1 MYQIFFAALIQAAAP
16 IGTPSVDPGRLPS
29 LVDSVATRE
38 LRVGPTAGLSVAVM
52 QGGTLLFARGYGS
65 ADLENPAAVN
75 VETIFKIGSVTKQ
88 VTTVLL
94 GQLVDQGKVDLDA
107 DIRTYMPDAPTGGR
121 RVSIAQLLN
130 HTSGIRSFTNL
141 GAAVSRDSFRLD
153 LTTDRLM
160 GLLRNV
166 PPDFEPGTSW
176 QYNNTG
182 YLIAGMLVEKLTGLS
197 LAEVLARQITTPL
210 GLTRTSWCDERAI
223 VPNRARGYRRTTAGF
238 ERGVGESMSIPRGAG
253 ALCSTP
259 IDLVRFRDA
268 LAKGRLLS
276 RATYERMIA
285 PAVLADGWK
294 TNYGY
299 GVAVYH
305 LGPHRVIRHGGTI
318 TGFQAN
324 LLYVP
329 DRDLVVSVLANTM
342 GSDPVGV
349 SDGIVAALLGV
360 TVPKPVEQPLA
371 ADRRRELVGR
381 YRLAG
386 TEFEVK
392 DQEGQLMIG
401 RAGGNWSRLAW
412 QGDDRFLALGGQ
424 AFGFYGQSPQLRLI
438 GSGGRVTAIELDH
451 AVDGLIRGQRV
462 E

>member
-1 MYQIFFAALIQAAAP
+1 MLLVLFTALIQAAAP
-16 IGTPSVDPGRLPS
+16 VAASAVDPARLPV
-29 LVDSVATRE
+29 LVDSLAARE
-38 LRVGPTAGLSVAVM
+38 LRAGPTAGVSVAVM
-52 QGGTLLFARGYGS
+52 QGGVVLFARGYGQ
-65 ADLENPAAVN
+65 ADLENPAAIN
-75 VETIFKIGSVTKQ
+75 VETIFKVGSVTKQ

-107 DIRTYMPDAPTGGR
+107 DIRTYLPDAPTSGR
-121 RVSIAQLLN
+121 SVTVAQLLD

-141 GAAVSRDSFRLD
+141 GQAVSRDSFRLD
-153 LTTDRLM
+153 LTTDRLI

-182 YLIAGMLVEKLTGLS
+182 YLLAGMLVERITGSS
-197 LAEVLARQITTPL
+197 LAEVLARGITEPL
-210 GLTRTSWCDERAI
+210 GLTRTSWCDERAV
-223 VPNRARGYRRTTAGF
+223 VPNRAKGYRRAAAGF
-238 ERGVGESMSIPRGAG
+238 ERAVGESMSIPRGAG

-276 RATYERMIA
+276 TATYQRMIT
-285 PAVLADGWK
+285 PARLADGWK

-299 GVAVYH
+299 GVALYH
-305 LGPHRVIRHGGTI
+305 IGPYRVIRHGGTI

-329 DRDLVVSVLANTM
+329 ERDLVVSVLANTM
-342 GSDPVGV
+342 GSDPVGL
-349 SDGIVAALLGV
+349 SDGIVAGILGV
-360 TVPKPVEQPLA
+360 DLPPAGEQVLP
-371 ADRRRELVGR
+371 ADRRSSLVGR

-386 TEFEVK
+386 TVFEVK
-392 DQEGQLMIG
+392 EEEGRLVIG
-401 RAGGNWSRLAW
+401 RGGAGWSRLAW
-412 QGDDRFLALGGQ
+412 QGDDRYLALGGQ
-424 AFGFYGQSPQLRLI
+424 AFGFYGLSPLLRFT
-438 GSGGRVTAIELDH
+438 GGAGRPSVIELEH
-451 AVDGLIRGQRV
+451 PVDGPMRGQRV

>member
-1 MYQIFFAALIQAAAP
+1 MYQIFFAALIQAAVPVGA
-16 IGTPSVDPGRLPS
+16 PSVDPGRLPA
-29 LVDSVATRE
+29 LVDSVAGRE
-38 LRVGPTAGLSVAVM
+38 LRAGPTAGLSVAVM
-52 QGGTLLFARGYGS
+52 QGGTLLFARGYGY

-75 VETIFKIGSVTKQ
+75 VETVFKIGSVTKQ

-107 DIRTYMPDAPTGGR
+107 DVRTYMPDAPTGGR
-121 RVSIAQLLN
+121 RVTIAQLLN

-141 GAAVSRDSFRLD
+141 GVAVSRDSFRLD
-153 LTTDRLM
+153 LTTDRLID
-160 GLLRNV
+160 LLRNV

-276 RATYERMIA
+276 RATYE
-285 PAVLADGWK
+285 
-294 TNYGY
+294 
-299 GVAVYH
+299 
-305 LGPHRVIRHGGTI
+305 
-318 TGFQAN
+318 
-324 LLYVP
+324 
-329 DRDLVVSVLANTM
+329 
-342 GSDPVGV
+342 
-349 SDGIVAALLGV
+349 
-360 TVPKPVEQPLA
+360 
-371 ADRRRELVGR
+371 
-381 YRLAG
+381 
-386 TEFEVK
+386 
-392 DQEGQLMIG
+392 
-401 RAGGNWSRLAW
+401 
-412 QGDDRFLALGGQ
+412 
-424 AFGFYGQSPQLRLI
+424 
-438 GSGGRVTAIELDH
+438 
-451 AVDGLIRGQRV
+451 
-462 E
+462 

>member
-1 MYQIFFAALIQAAAP
+1 MHQFFFAALIQAAASL
-16 IGTPSVDPGRLPS
+16 GTSAVDPGRLPS
-29 LVDSVATRE
+29 LVDSVALRE
-38 LRVGPTAGLSVAVM
+38 LREGPTAGLSVAVM
-52 QGGTLLFARGYGS
+52 QGGTLLFSRGYGA

-75 VETIFKIGSVTKQ
+75 VETIFKTGSVTKQ

-94 GQLVDQGKVDLDA
+94 GQLVDQGKVALDA
-107 DIRTYMPDAPTGGR
+107 DIRTYMPDAPTNGR
-121 RVSIAQLLN
+121 RVTVAQLLD

-141 GAAVSRDSFRLD
+141 GPAVSRDSFRLD
-153 LTTDRLM
+153 LTTDRLI

-182 YLIAGMLVEKLTGLS
+182 YLIAGMLVEKITGQS
-197 LAEVLARQITTPL
+197 LAEALAHQITGPL

-223 VPNRARGYRRTTAGF
+223 VPNRARGYRRARGSF
-238 ERGVGESMSIPRGAG
+238 ERAVGESMWIPRGAG

-276 RATYERMIA
+276 QATYQRMIT

-294 TNYGY
+294 TNYGF
-299 GVAVYH
+299 GVALYR
-305 LGPHRVIRHGGTI
+305 LGDYRVIRHGGTI

-349 SDGIVAALLGV
+349 SDQIVAALLGI
-360 TVPKPVEQPLA
+360 TVPRSAEQTLA
-371 ADRRRELVGR
+371 ADRRSQYVGR

-386 TEFEVK
+386 TVFEIK
-392 DQEGQLMIG
+392 DDEGRLMIG
-401 RAGGNWSRLAW
+401 RDGGNWSRLAW
-412 QGDDRFLALGGQ
+412 QGDDSFLALGGQ
-424 AFGFYGQSPQLRLI
+424 AFAAYGQSPRVRLT
-438 GSGGRVTAIELDH
+438 GGAGRATAIELDH
-451 AVDGLIRGQRV
+451 PVDGPLRGQRV

>member
-1 MYQIFFAALIQAAAP
+1 MQQFFLAALIQAAAP
-16 IGTPSVDPGRLPS
+16 LGASAVDPGRLPA
-29 LVDSVATRE
+29 LVDSLAALE
-38 LRVGPTAGLSVAVM
+38 LRAGPTAGVSVAVM
-52 QGGTLLFARGYGS
+52 QGGVVLFARGYGY

-75 VETIFKIGSVTKQ
+75 LETIFKVGSVTKQ

-107 DIRTYMPDAPTGGR
+107 DIRTYLPDAPTSGR
-121 RVSIAQLLN
+121 PVTIAQLLN

-141 GAAVSRDSFRLD
+141 GPAVSRDSFRLD
-153 LTTDRLM
+153 LTTDRLI

-182 YLIAGMLVEKLTGLS
+182 YLIAGMLVEKVTGMS
-197 LAEVLARQITTPL
+197 LAEVLARQITGPL

-223 VPNRARGYRRTTAGF
+223 VPNRAKGYRRAAAGF
-238 ERGVGESMSIPRGAG
+238 ERAVGESMWIPRGAG

-259 IDLVRFRDA
+259 VDLVRFRDA
-268 LAKGRLLS
+268 LAKGKLLS
-276 RATYERMIA
+276 RATYERMIT
-285 PAVLADGWK
+285 PALLADGWK

-305 LGPHRVIRHGGTI
+305 VGPHRIIRHGGTI

-329 DRDLVVSVLANTM
+329 ERDLVVSVLANTM
-342 GSDPVGV
+342 GSDPVGL
-349 SDGIVAALLGV
+349 SDRLVAGLLGAAVPVAA
-360 TVPKPVEQPLA
+360 EQTLP
-371 ADRRRELVGR
+371 ADRRAAFTGR

-386 TEFEVK
+386 TVFEVK
-392 DQEGQLMIG
+392 EEEGRLMIG
-401 RAGGNWSRLAW
+401 RGGGNWSRLAW

-424 AFGFYGQSPQLRLI
+424 AFGFYGQSPSLRLA
-438 GSGGRVTAIELDH
+438 GSAGRVSAIELDH
-451 AVDGLIRGQRV
+451 PVDGPMRGQRV